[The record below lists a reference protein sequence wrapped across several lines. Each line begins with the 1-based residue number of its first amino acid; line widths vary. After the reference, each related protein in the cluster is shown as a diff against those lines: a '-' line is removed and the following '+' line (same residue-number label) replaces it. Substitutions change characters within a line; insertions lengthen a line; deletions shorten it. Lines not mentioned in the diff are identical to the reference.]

1 MKATVRIIGVPPVDL
16 IAIRAHDTELHATR
30 IEDNRLQLLI
40 EQCDFGR
47 RTSDLQACWKVLR
60 DYARCTGAPA
70 LEGWD
75 ELDGHI
81 TYDLIRR

>member
-30 IEDNRLQLLI
+30 VEDNRLQLLI

-47 RTSDLQACWKVLR
+47 RTSDLQACWKLLV
-60 DYARCTGAPA
+60 DYARASHAP
-70 LEGWD
+70 LIEGWD
-75 ELDGHI
+75 DRNNHI
-81 TYDLIRR
+81 IYKIGG